1 MKNQLWTVSI
11 IWFLA
16 GCGGEASTPTAPTAQ
31 VPTLIELTPTSE
43 TLTFIGDTVTLVPT
57 VKDADGTVM
66 TGQTVT
72 WASSDAMVATVTSGG
87 WVTPVASGTATISAA
102 SGTLVG
108 WTTSATATISVEDF
122 LLGSN
127 GVTVTCSSA
136 NVGQTG
142 TINGLTYTK
151 RSKSQIETLI
161 SGQDYVLLETTC
173 TSGITDMRDMFVG
186 ATSFNQD
193 IGSWD
198 VSSVTVMQYMFR
210 AAHSFNQDIGS
221 WDVSSVKDMVG
232 MFTDMVGMF
241 YDATSFNQDLSGWC
255 VSNIGSSPIGFD
267 TGATSWTAARP
278 SWGTCP

>member
-1 MKNQLWTVSI
+1 MKNQLWAVSI
-11 IWFLA
+11 VCFLA
-16 GCGGEASTPTAPTAQ
+16 GCGGEASSPTTPSTPP
-31 VPTLIELTPTSE
+31 VKIPTSI
-43 TLTFIGDTVTLVPT
+43 TLSPISQTFTSLGVSSQITATVRDQNSVI
-57 VKDADGTVM
+57 M
-66 TGQTVT
+66 TGQTQG
-72 WASSDAMVATVTSGG
+72 WATSDAMVATVTSGG

-127 GVTVTCSSA
+127 GVTVTCASA
-136 NVGQTG
+136 SVGQTG

-210 AAHSFNQDIGS
+210 ATHSFNQDIGS
-221 WDVSSVKDMVG
+221 WDVSSVK
-232 MFTDMVGMF
+232 DMVGMF

-267 TGATSWTAARP
+267 SGATAWTNAAHRP
-278 SWGTCP
+278 VWGTCP